1 MLDALRNTP
10 SAFKFFAALNAT
22 KKSSAA
28 SVFLSRSFQA
38 RCCNLIWLLLS
49 GFGRGVGAGVGAAV
63 GARVGPGVG
72 AAVGMA
78 VGAGVG
84 LAVGAAVGAGLG
96 SGVGAGVGAGVGLAV
111 GPGVG
116 LGVGAGVGGLGVG
129 AGVGVAVGLD
139 VGAGVGAAVG
149 LGVGPGV
156 GEGVGHAELGHDCVS
171 DRSVHRVS
179 DDVRLRVFRPLLPH
193 VNEHALNKPQF
204 VYVAASQVHAA
215 LLQARSSCIET
226 AHGLPP

>member
-1 MLDALRNTP
+1 MGAE
-10 SAFKFFAALNAT
+10 
-22 KKSSAA
+22 
-28 SVFLSRSFQA
+28 V
-38 RCCNLIWLLLS
+38 
-49 GFGRGVGAGVGAAV
+49 GV
-63 GARVGPGVG
+63 
-72 AAVGMA
+72 
-78 VGAGVG
+78 
-84 LAVGAAVGAGLG
+84 
-96 SGVGAGVGAGVGLAV
+96 GVGAGVGAGVGLAVGRGVGLAVGLGV

-179 DDVRLRVFRPLLPH
+179 DDVRLRVFVPLLPH

-215 LLQARSSCIET
+215 LLQARSSCLET